1 MTTAERENAL
11 DIQQAVFK
19 GELYAFSRIETM
31 LSDRKEI
38 LVRIIGKE
46 KNSRPIEENLDN
58 PYVQRLIE
66 IGMFLD
72 EIAILKRQVRQAH
85 AETLTK

>member
-1 MTTAERENAL
+1 
-11 DIQQAVFK
+11 
-19 GELYAFSRIETM
+19 M